1 MVKTRLSVSLL
12 LLSLAACATDATP
25 VDGQGDTSVADT
37 GGADTSTNDTAVDT
51 GTAPDTAADT
61 APDVEVEALDRDEDG
76 IADAVEGNL
85 DPDLDGIPNWS
96 DVDSDNDG
104 LSDAVEGITD
114 SDGDTV
120 RDFLDQD
127 ADGDGFGDNTEGV
140 GDPDGDGLENFRDLD
155 SDGDGRPDQIEG
167 ANDTDFDGIP
177 DPYDADDD
185 NDGALSR
192 AEGALDT
199 DSDGLP
205 SWADPDSD
213 NDGWLDG
220 EEIDPLGL
228 GNVLLAPDTDNDNA
242 PDHEDVESDSDGIR
256 DRDERG
262 CANNSSE
269 RANPDSD
276 GDGISDLIERAFRGP
291 DDQNQACDPAE
302 GITDN
307 VDFFFTLP
315 FNGDTEQQTLNFSA
329 AVRKGDV
336 AFNMDTTGSMGGS
349 ISGLQASLRGTL
361 IPQLGTAIEDVGF
374 AVSSF
379 DDFPCG
385 GWGSAGLDFPFQLR
399 QRITTDPV
407 AAQAGV
413 NLLTT
418 HSGND
423 IPESGIESLFQI
435 ATGNGRIE
443 PTCVVAGLRE
453 LVAPFDARADRVLGV
468 ADGNIGGVGF
478 RAGAVP
484 IVVHITDAVSHWRG
498 NTANGDIG
506 SNYPGA
512 SKDEALFALNDI
524 GAKVLGVS
532 VSSFG
537 GSEVRTELERIA
549 LDTGAAVPPCAWDL
563 DRPTACRAGSCCTG
577 AAGAGTPTPAGGL
590 CPLVYDSSS
599 SGSGLD
605 SAIVQGIKAL
615 VQFAQFDVTVRLRG
629 LPVSPGV
636 DTSCFIERVYP
647 VFADPGGSLCASVPT
662 LTDNDSDGT
671 PDGFADVTPGANLF
685 FAVEVRNDCAPESAN
700 PQVFTAYLDI
710 VTGGGAVLDTQLVTI
725 LVPPDNKLE

>member
-1 MVKTRLSVSLL
+1 
-12 LLSLAACATDATP
+12 
-25 VDGQGDTSVADT
+25 
-37 GGADTSTNDTAVDT
+37 
-51 GTAPDTAADT
+51 
-61 APDVEVEALDRDEDG
+61 
-76 IADAVEGNL
+76 
-85 DPDLDGIPNWS
+85 
-96 DVDSDNDG
+96 
-104 LSDAVEGITD
+104 
-114 SDGDTV
+114 
-120 RDFLDQD
+120 
-127 ADGDGFGDNTEGV
+127 
-140 GDPDGDGLENFRDLD
+140 
-155 SDGDGRPDQIEG
+155 
-167 ANDTDFDGIP
+167 
-177 DPYDADDD
+177 
-185 NDGALSR
+185 
-192 AEGALDT
+192 
-199 DSDGLP
+199 
-205 SWADPDSD
+205 
-213 NDGWLDG
+213 
-220 EEIDPLGL
+220 
-228 GNVLLAPDTDNDNA
+228 
-242 PDHEDVESDSDGIR
+242 
-256 DRDERG
+256 
-262 CANNSSE
+262 E
-269 RANPDSD
+269 RAYPDSD
-276 GDGISDLIERAFRGP
+276 GDGLSDLVERAFRGP
-291 DDQNQACDPAE
+291 DDQNQACDPDE

-315 FNGDTEQQTLNFSA
+315 FNGDMQQQTLNFSA

-361 IPQLGTAIEDVGF
+361 IPQLGTAIDDVGF

-385 GWGSAGLDFPFQLR
+385 GWGSPGTDFPFQLR
-399 QRITTDPV
+399 QRITTDAV

-413 NLLTT
+413 NLLVT

-453 LVAPFDARADRVLGV
+453 LVPPFDARADRVLGV

-498 NTANGDIG
+498 NSANGDIG

-549 LDTGAAVPPCAWDL
+549 LDTGAAVPPCAWDI

-577 AAGAGTPTPAGGL
+577 TAGAGTPTPAGGL

-605 SAIVQGIKAL
+605 AAIVQGIKAL

-636 DTSCFIERVYP
+636 DTSCFVERVYP

-662 LTDNDSDGT
+662 LADNDSDGT
-671 PDGFADVTPGANLF
+671 PDGFSNVTPGANLF
-685 FAVEVRNDCAPESAN
+685 FAVEVRNDCAPETAN

-710 VTGGGAVLDTQLVTI
+710 VTAGGAVLDTQLVTI
-725 LVPPDNKLE
+725 LVPPDTKVE